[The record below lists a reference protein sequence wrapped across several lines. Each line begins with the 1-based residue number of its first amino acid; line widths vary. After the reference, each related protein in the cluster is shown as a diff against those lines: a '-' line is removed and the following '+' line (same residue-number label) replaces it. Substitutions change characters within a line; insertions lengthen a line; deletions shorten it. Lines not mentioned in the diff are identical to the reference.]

1 MRRAFRSLTVAI
13 TAFAMVAVLAGCQ
26 EQKKVELQPKVAPPA
41 VAEAGTLRVGVNP
54 DYPPFAGTDKGQQA
68 GLDLDV
74 AAALAQ
80 KLGLKLKIVSVKPS
94 LAATALADGDADVV
108 LSVPFSSESLS
119 DVSLAGSYISDGPG
133 FFVAVDSTASPVTT
147 MTVAKL
153 PTAASSIGAQTGSVS
168 YWTLKRMLVPGTVKG
183 YGSLRAAL
191 EGLSTKK
198 VKVIAGDTVVGAY
211 IARDFPNVRFA
222 GQLSAAGLL
231 GAAVKPDNSTLGD
244 AVREALDGLA
254 ADGVLD
260 ALRQKWVGDLPK
272 LAVAGAGQGTETSG
286 TKAP

>member
-1 MRRAFRSLTVAI
+1 MRRAFRSFTVAI
-13 TAFAMVAVLAGCQ
+13 SAFAMVAVLAGCQ

-54 DYPPFAGTDKGQQA
+54 DYPPFAGTDKDQQA

-80 KLGLKLKIVSVKPS
+80 KLGLKLKIVPVKPS
-94 LAATALADGDADVV
+94 VAATALADGDADVV
-108 LSVPFSSESLS
+108 LSVPYSSESLS

-147 MTVAKL
+147 MTVARL
-153 PTAASSIGAQTGSVS
+153 PTAGSSIGAQTGSVS
-168 YWTLKRMLVPGTVKG
+168 YWTLKRTLVPGTVKG

-272 LAVAGAGQGTETSG
+272 LTVTGAGTANETSS